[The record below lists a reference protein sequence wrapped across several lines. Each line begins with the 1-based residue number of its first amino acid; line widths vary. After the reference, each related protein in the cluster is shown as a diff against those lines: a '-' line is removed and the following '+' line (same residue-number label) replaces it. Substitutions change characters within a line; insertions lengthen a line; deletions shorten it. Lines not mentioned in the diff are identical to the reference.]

1 MAPSDSSRG
10 GDASS
15 AILCATL
22 RSRPAPARSPVFSAC
37 RSPRAV
43 PATPEESLGAS
54 AEHLPETC
62 SLRPVNRGSASS
74 ILYGATSGFAA
85 RYGPWFRSRS
95 SADARHA
102 GPASTG
108 CLAAS
113 RRGPRYPLAQRFV
126 GVGSFHPTRHT
137 LLHGAHSLELRLD
150 AGPGARQPHPSP
162 PPHRAGVRGGDSG
175 SAPKALVT
183 RVAPPPHRAGKRAA
197 GAPAPARRAG
207 RHPVRHP
214 RRMLNSSEFA
224 DSQIRRSWHT
234 GEQHNS
240 QFRSQEEVADR
251 NILHGSWEWMCL
263 EIRSMT
269 ACARAA

>member
-137 LLHGAHSLELRLD
+137 LLHGAHSLELSIRRGSWRPAAPPVLGAKKHLSRVWRL
-150 AGPGARQPHPSP
+150 
-162 PPHRAGVRGGDSG
+162 RGGRG
-175 SAPKALVT
+175 APPCAT
-183 RVAPPPHRAGKRAA
+183 RVVCSTQVNRGADPHV
-197 GAPAPARRAG
+197 PDG
-207 RHPVRHP
+207 RGHDGRTI
-214 RRMLNSSEFA
+214 A
-224 DSQIRRSWHT
+224 TIAT
-234 GEQHNS
+234 
-240 QFRSQEEVADR
+240 
-251 NILHGSWEWMCL
+251 
-263 EIRSMT
+263 
-269 ACARAA
+269 

>member
-10 GDASS
+10 GDASI

-137 LLHGAHSLELRLD
+137 LLHGAHSRELSIRRGWRT
-150 AGPGARQPHPSP
+150 AGR
-162 PPHRAGVRGGDSG
+162 
-175 SAPKALVT
+175 
-183 RVAPPPHRAGKRAA
+183 
-197 GAPAPARRAG
+197 PARRAG
-207 RHPVRHP
+207 AGAPAARFPARWGGGATRRDKCFLAP
-214 RRMLNSSEFA
+214 RTGGAAGRQDPRSS
-224 DSQIRRSWHT
+224 Q
-234 GEQHNS
+234 
-240 QFRSQEEVADR
+240 
-251 NILHGSWEWMCL
+251 LK
-263 EIRSMT
+263 
-269 ACARAA
+269 